1 MLTDRFLFFALTN
14 RKRKKMKNIVFT
26 TMLAFCTIGAMAQK
40 YRGMYFDLG
49 CPDDNHPHAVDLGL
63 PSGTKWA
70 CCNLGAEKPYED
82 GKYYAW
88 GELESKRYFY
98 FDNYKY
104 YVPNQQEYYMFLG
117 ENIAASKYDA
127 ATYLLGSGW
136 SLPTDKE
143 CRELISSCETTT
155 LRIEDNDVVV
165 FISPNGKRLL
175 MPLAGSRDGDR
186 WFNYGE
192 KGFYWTSIADKTICD
207 LAFMMCVEVYPSVYL
222 GCRNCG
228 YSIRPVFK
236 D

>member
-1 MLTDRFLFFALTN
+1 MKKLVLLLTFFPCLLSYGQGYKVYKSDGKVDAYSGETV
-14 RKRKKMKNIVFT
+14 K
-26 TMLAFCTIGAMAQK
+26 TIT
-40 YRGMYFDLG
+40 LN
-49 CPDDNHPHAVDLGL
+49 DDSLRYEGHEYVDLGL

-136 SLPTDKE
+136 RAHPDFS
-143 CRELISSCETTT
+143 
-155 LRIEDNDVVV
+155 V
-165 FISPNGKRLL
+165 
-175 MPLAGSRDGDR
+175 
-186 WFNYGE
+186 
-192 KGFYWTSIADKTICD
+192 AD
-207 LAFMMCVEVYPSVYL
+207 LH
-222 GCRNCG
+222 
-228 YSIRPVFK
+228 RPA
-236 D
+236 